1 MLHGPV
7 LLAFEA
13 PSAKVLR
20 GVDLTALEQ
29 VLTPVAGEPLHYR
42 LAGNPSVVARP
53 FASYGP
59 DRRYFVYL
67 DPEMG
72 RRIPHSDLTF
82 TGRWNNAG
90 VFRFSNEVGATVEG
104 EFEGTGVRWLG
115 RRFDDAGTAE
125 VSIDGRVVGI
135 VDQYGPGR
143 DLPFDWSH
151 RGLAPGRHKIR
162 IRLLAEKPGPS
173 SDRFLNVAGL
183 EVFTD
188 TAP

>member
-1 MLHGPV
+1 ML
-7 LLAFEA
+7 
-13 PSAKVLR
+13 R
-20 GVDLTALEQ
+20 DVDLMALEQ

-42 LAGNPSVVARP
+42 LARNPSVLARP
-53 FASYGP
+53 FASFGA

-82 TGRWNNAG
+82 TGRWSNAG
-90 VFRFSNEVGATVEG
+90 VFHFSNEIGAIVEG
-104 EFEGTGVRWLG
+104 QFEGTGVRWLG
-115 RRFDDAGTAE
+115 RRFGDAGNAE

-151 RGLAPGRHKIR
+151 RGLAPGHHKIR
-162 IRLLAEKPGPS
+162 IRILAEKPGPS

-183 EVFTD
+183 EVLTD